1 MVSAKVEVVETIG
14 NTMDE
19 LLCPA
24 VVTPGSF
31 FNCEFYSRF
40 GGGSK
45 ECSFI
50 SMTDGKNGEEIDS
63 TGCMVIPGT

>member
-1 MVSAKVEVVETIG
+1 
-14 NTMDE
+14 MDE

-50 SMTDGKNGEEIDS
+50 SMTDGENGEEIDS